1 MNIFVEFLSKISGLT
16 FSIILY
22 ITFIFAYFFNNY
34 YFSVNINTYGE
45 AQIELILLTGLL
57 VLVSYNTVKDL
68 KELFERDDK
77 HDEP

>member
-1 MNIFVEFLSKISGLT
+1 MNIFLAFMSKISGLT